1 MLRELNPSFSIV
13 DKSSHYLHICYKHSG
28 YLLRYRWGI
37 VVWVSKSMVCGIE
50 LTYQHLLSQLMRS
63 LPPSPPPPKE
73 HTSRRTKR
81 ILPYNQ
87 GFKADI
93 QIIKRSYHSLYKPNS
108 PHLFINPKKPTKQGH
123 KKRTYISI
131 KERPDA
137 AHISTCLPTYVPSA
151 QKKGGRIRYI

>member
-1 MLRELNPSFSIV
+1 
-13 DKSSHYLHICYKHSG
+13 
-28 YLLRYRWGI
+28 
-37 VVWVSKSMVCGIE
+37 MVCDIE
-50 LTYQHLLSQLMRS
+50 PWNSPTNTLLANSCTAC
-63 LPPSPPPPKE
+63 LPPTPPPKE
-73 HTSRRTKR
+73 HTSERIKR

-137 AHISTCLPTYVPSA
+137 AHISKCLPNYVPSA
-151 QKKGGRIRYI
+151 AKKRGRIWYIERIRNSGSQEGGKEPVYNRGTPT